1 MNNQWQQQ
9 QQHQHQRSLPP
20 QGVNS
25 AQAAAAAWT
34 SALQNASANNANQ
47 YTQKPNALQQLKS
60 STSKNNNIGNSP
72 TSSTM
77 QQALNSIYSG
87 SVNSHQHHKS
97 SSASANGQSQLKA
110 NSQGQQQHNN
120 YYNVE
125 AGNHGQKNKS
135 FEMIDDQVGCYDF
148 GKLLRLK
155 F

>member
-47 YTQKPNALQQLKS
+47 YQQKPNALHQLKS

-87 SVNSHQHHKS
+87 SVNSQQHHKS

-120 YYNVE
+120 YYVE

-135 FEMIDDQVGCYDF
+135 FEMIDDQVGCFDF
-148 GKLLRLK
+148 GKLLKLK